1 MAWVVERG
9 AMAEVTA
16 EPDASVA
23 RSFERFFQD
32 EFERLGRALYL
43 VTGDLV
49 EAEDLAQEAM
59 VRLFERWD
67 RVLRTDS
74 EVGYLYRTALN
85 LHRSRLR
92 KASVRL
98 RRGATEAAKA
108 DPLSVADDRDELGRL
123 LAHLPDGQRE
133 ALVLVVW
140 LGMTDDEAGAV
151 LGIEPVSVRVRVS
164 RAKAALRAAGRGDP
178 DEEDDER

>member
-1 MAWVVERG
+1 MGWVVEPG

-16 EPDASVA
+16 EPEASVA

-43 VTGDLV
+43 VTGDLS
-49 EAEDLAQEAM
+49 EAEDVAQEAM
-59 VRLFERWD
+59 VRLLERWD
-67 RVLRTDS
+67 RVSGAGSD
-74 EVGYLYRTALN
+74 VGYLYRTALN

-92 KASVRL
+92 RASVGI
-98 RRGATEAAKA
+98 RRHPAESTRA
-108 DPLSVADDRDELGRL
+108 DPLRVAEDRDELGRL
-123 LAHLPDGQRE
+123 LAQLPAGQRE

-140 LGMTDDEAGAV
+140 LGMTDHEAGSV

-164 RAKAALRAAGRGDP
+164 RAKAALRAAGRGEP
-178 DEEDDER
+178 DEADDER